1 MECRSAGAGTLGSVL
16 SVKELRALGASLPA
30 ETFQRQ
36 LGPFTLIQRPPAA
49 AFNSVL
55 EATSVAMPVDIER
68 GMLSLL
74 FEFED
79 LQVATLPPLKK
90 TDALTIGRLPDCDVV
105 VDSLTVSRQHA
116 VLRWSEEARHCTVRD
131 LGSTSGTFLNAS
143 SIGSR
148 EVPLRD
154 GDILSFGNVQFW
166 YLLTDSLYAR
176 LRSEQYARIRSHSG

>member
-1 MECRSAGAGTLGSVL
+1 ML
-16 SVKELRALGASLPA
+16 SVKDLRALSASLPK
-30 ETFQRQ
+30 ETFRRQ
-36 LGPFTLIQRPPAA
+36 LGPFALIQRPPADTSSA
-49 AFNSVL
+49 VL
-55 EATSVAMPVDIER
+55 APTSMALPVDIER

-79 LQVATLPPLKK
+79 LLVATLPPLKE
-90 TDALTIGRLPDCDVV
+90 TDALSIGRLPGCDLVM
-105 VDSLTVSRQHA
+105 DSPTVSRQHA

-143 SIGSR
+143 SIGKR

-166 YLLTDSLYAR
+166 YLLTDSLYEK
-176 LRSEQYARIRSHSG
+176 LRSEESARMRSHSG